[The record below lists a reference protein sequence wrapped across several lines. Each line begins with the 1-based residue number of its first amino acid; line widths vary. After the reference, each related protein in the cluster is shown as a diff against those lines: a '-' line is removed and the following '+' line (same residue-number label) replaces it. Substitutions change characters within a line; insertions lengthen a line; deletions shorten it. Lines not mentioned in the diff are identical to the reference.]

1 MASIELTASGQV
13 WSDRGEASVAEER
26 PMFHLTPYCGRASGP
41 NDFFINKDE
50 YHLFYQYNP
59 YDLCCDPTH
68 LGHAVSSTL
77 FDWRHLPAETGAD
90 IDYVKHEEPVIDIS
104 ARYGSMHECSDFF
117 ELSGTWVLLL
127 SPKGMKSCVP
137 EDHSC
142 SGCAAVF
149 GDYDRESGIF
159 TPAHGQP
166 IDYGTGLYSPRT
178 LLTPDGRRILIA
190 CMHDPENVSMQAR
203 QRSWAGQMTIPREL
217 SVKDGRLCQ
226 SPARELEQYY
236 TNVLTYKNVPVTDEV
251 FLYGMEGSCVDIEIN
266 VRPVTDE
273 PLYREFSVLLVTDEV
288 NHSSICF
295 SPEDGIVK
303 IGRKHSGSPER
314 ITHHCGCLVEE
325 SMDGNIKIRII
336 LDRFSS
342 ELFINDGR
350 YVMSTVI
357 PTRLSAEKFIFRTE
371 GKSAIDVT
379 KRDIHI

>member
-68 LGHAVSSTL
+68 LGHAVRSTL

-90 IDYVKHEEPVIDIS
+90 IDHVNHEEPAID
-104 ARYGSMHECSDFF
+104 

-159 TPAHGQP
+159 TPHLDQP
-166 IDYGTGLYSPRT
+166 IDYGTDFCFPRT

-190 CMHDPENVSMQAR
+190 CMQNRDI
-203 QRSWAGQMTIPREL
+203 RSDRERTGQWAGQMTIPREL
-217 SVKDGRLCQ
+217 
-226 SPARELEQYY
+226 
-236 TNVLTYKNVPVTDEV
+236 
-251 FLYGMEGSCVDIEIN
+251 FL
-266 VRPVTDE
+266 
-273 PLYREFSVLLVTDEV
+273 
-288 NHSSICF
+288 
-295 SPEDGIVK
+295 
-303 IGRKHSGSPER
+303 
-314 ITHHCGCLVEE
+314 
-325 SMDGNIKIRII
+325 
-336 LDRFSS
+336 
-342 ELFINDGR
+342 
-350 YVMSTVI
+350 
-357 PTRLSAEKFIFRTE
+357 
-371 GKSAIDVT
+371 
-379 KRDIHI
+379 

>member
-1 MASIELTASGQV
+1 
-13 WSDRGEASVAEER
+13 
-26 PMFHLTPYCGRASGP
+26 MFHLTPYCGRASGP
-41 NDFFINKDE
+41 NDFFFYKDE
-50 YHLFYQYNP
+50 YHLFYQYIP

-68 LGHAVSSTL
+68 VGHAVSSTL
-77 FDWRHLPAETGAD
+77 FDWRHLPAEMGTD
-90 IDYVKHEEPVIDIS
+90 IDYEKHEEPVTDIS
-104 ARYGSMHECSDFF
+104 ARFGSMYECSDFF

-127 SPKGMKSCVP
+127 SSMEMKSCEP
-137 EDHSC
+137 DDHSG
-142 SGCAAVF
+142 SAAIF

-159 TPAHGQP
+159 TPHLNQP
-166 IDYGTGLYSPRT
+166 IDYGTDFCFPRT

-190 CMHDPENVSMQAR
+190 CMQNRDI
-203 QRSWAGQMTIPREL
+203 RSDRERTGQWAGQMTIPREL
-217 SVKDGRLCQ
+217 SVTDGRLCQ
-226 SPARELEQYY
+226 NPARELEQYY
-236 TNVLTYKNVPVTDEV
+236 TNILTYKNVPVSDEV

-273 PLYREFSVLLVTDEV
+273 PLYREFSVCLAADDESY
-288 NHSSICF
+288 SSICF
-295 SPEDGIVK
+295 SPEDGMVK

-325 SMDGNIKIRII
+325 SMDGNIKFRII

-342 ELFINDGR
+342 EVFINDGR
-350 YVMSTVI
+350 YVVSTVI